1 MSGTYNTSHGQNQ
14 GVHIQAGVV
23 HASMDLRQS
32 TAKAIRI
39 VPQRETTLF
48 QNRNDELAALDA
60 RLDHALESEQSLLLN
75 LVGPPGI
82 GKTTTALTWILRNR
96 RRFGHAQLAAA
107 CGGDPGEGQGRGIE
121 ELCDQYLHAVGVDTE
136 APGLGTFQGKLNR
149 FHQEIAEQ
157 PVVVL
162 LDDVRT
168 AAQVQPFL
176 SDLAGMVVVV
186 TSREPVPGLAQRR
199 PVVLPLGP
207 LADETVAAL
216 LQDLIGDERPARE
229 PEAFARLVRLCAGV
243 PLLAGHTGGLL
254 SDESR
259 LAIAD
264 LVSRMEDAGRLAHLE
279 EAARTVTRPA
289 AVFDVF
295 YRELAPDARLLYRAL
310 GVHPTRDFDR
320 WLARAAFPGDAD
332 PADTDKGEAALDA
345 LLRRGLVKVDRAG
358 RYVMEDLTYEHA
370 RLVAEREDPAERREV
385 HRRFADYYLYGAVAA
400 DRVRTDRWRVSDLYE
415 AQAPCSLP
423 DFRSTE
429 HEAEAVGFDAWLE
442 RRRHVRERS
451 ARQGVGVP
459 SPDEWF
465 EANMDAIL
473 AFVHR
478 SGRIWRGTR
487 PAPGYA
493 GVMAEATNGYFTAN
507 GRVDERLT
515 LLDAA
520 ERDAEGNGDALA
532 RVLAQRGEAMLGQG
546 RLAEARTYLERS
558 LAAARG
564 GGADPRG
571 QGAALEWLGILE
583 RREGDAGAARALLE
597 ESLPL
602 LDHTRPKAL
611 GLHHMHMGDVALLA
625 EEPRR
630 ALECYRTS
638 LSFFREH
645 AVTRKRDQ
653 ANEGKLLV
661 NQARIIAEEHPDQ
674 AIGLLEEA
682 LDRFVSANRA
692 YQVGKV
698 LERLGD
704 LGRGPGERWERAVE
718 VFELVGAAAAAGRVR
733 DKIEG
738 RA

>member
-1 MSGTYNTSHGQNQ
+1 MSGTYNTSHGRNQ

-60 RLDHALESEQSLLLN
+60 HLDHALESEQSLLLN

-136 APGLGTFQGKLNR
+136 APGLGTLQGKLAR
-149 FHQEIAEQ
+149 FHREIAEQ

-186 TSREPVPGLAQRR
+186 TSREPVPGLAQRG
-199 PVVLPLGP
+199 PVVVPLGP
-207 LADETVAAL
+207 LADEAVAAL
-216 LQDLIGDERPARE
+216 LGDLIGDERPAGE
-229 PEAFARLVRLCAGV
+229 PEAFARLIRLCAGV

-254 SDESR
+254 SDEPT

-264 LVSRMEDAGRLAHLE
+264 LVARMEEAGRLAHLE
-279 EAARTVTRPA
+279 EAARTATRPA

-320 WLARAAFPGDAD
+320 WLARAVFPG
-332 PADTDKGEAALDA
+332 DTDKGEAALDV

-370 RLVAEREDPAERREV
+370 RLAAECEEPAERREV

-400 DRVRTDRWRVSDLYE
+400 DRVRTDRWRVGDLYE

-423 DFRSTE
+423 DFRSTRR
-429 HEAEAVGFDAWLE
+429 EADSVGFDAWLD
-442 RRRHVRERS
+442 RRRQVRERS
-451 ARQGVGVP
+451 ARQGAGVP

-478 SGRIWRGTR
+478 SGRVWQGTR

-520 ERDAEGNGDALA
+520 ERDAEGDDDVLA
-532 RVLAQRGEAMLGQG
+532 RVLAQFGEAMLGQG

-564 GGADPRG
+564 DGTDPRG

-625 EEPRR
+625 GEPRR

-638 LSFFREH
+638 LSFFRGH
-645 AVTRKRDQ
+645 SWRDH

-704 LGRGPGERWERAVE
+704 LGREPQEWWDRAVE
-718 VFELVGAAAAAGRVR
+718 VFELVGALGAAGRVR
-733 DKIEG
+733 DKIDG

>member
-1 MSGTYNTSHGQNQ
+1 MSGTYNTSPGDNR
-14 GVHIQAGVV
+14 GILIQAGVV
-23 HASMDLRQS
+23 HASMDFQQRV
-32 TAKAIRI
+32 AKAIRI
-39 VPQRETTLF
+39 VPQRETTVF
-48 QNRNDELAALDA
+48 QNRVEELTTLDG
-60 RLDHALESEQSLLLN
+60 HLERVWETGQSLLLN

-82 GKTTTALTWILRNR
+82 GKTTTALTWILENR
-96 RRFGHAQLAAA
+96 HRFGHAQLAVA

-121 ELCDQYLHAVGVDTE
+121 DLCDQYLQAAGVDTE

-199 PVVLPLGP
+199 PVVVPLGP
-207 LADETVAAL
+207 LADEAVATL
-216 LQDLIGDERPARE
+216 LQDLIADERPARE

-243 PLLAGHTGGLL
+243 PLLAGHTGGPL
-254 SDESR
+254 SDRSG
-259 LAIAD
+259 LVLSD
-264 LVSRMEDAGRLAHLE
+264 LVSRMEEEGRLAYLE
-279 EAARTVTRPA
+279 EAAQTAIRPSTVFN
-289 AVFDVF
+289 VL
-295 YRELAPDARLLYRAL
+295 YRALGEDARLLYRAL

-320 WLARAAFPGDAD
+320 WLARAVFPGDAD
-332 PADTDKGEAALDA
+332 KGDKALEV
-345 LLRRGLVKVDRAG
+345 LLRRSLVKVDRAG

-370 RLVAEREDPAERREV
+370 RLVAERAEPAERREV
-385 HRRFADYYLYGAVAA
+385 HRRFADYYLFGAVAA
-400 DRVRTDRWRVSDLYE
+400 DKVRTDRWRVSDLYE
-415 AQAPCSLP
+415 IPAPCSLP
-423 DFRSTE
+423 DFPATKR
-429 HEAEAVGFDAWLE
+429 EAGSVDLDAWLE

-451 ARQGVGVP
+451 ARQTADVP

-478 SGRIWRGTR
+478 SGRVWQDTR

-507 GRVDERLT
+507 GRGDERLT
-515 LLDAA
+515 LLALA
-520 ERDAEGNGDALA
+520 ERDAEGSDDVLA

-558 LAAARG
+558 LVAARG
-564 GGADPRG
+564 DGADPRG

-583 RREGDAGAARALLE
+583 RREGAARAARAFLE

-611 GLHHMHMGDVALLA
+611 GLHHMHMGDVELLA
-625 EEPRR
+625 GEPRS
-630 ALECYRTS
+630 ALERYRTS
-638 LSFFREH
+638 LSFFRRH
-645 AVTRKRDQ
+645 YWRDH

-674 AIGLLEEA
+674 AVALLEEA
-682 LDRFVSANRA
+682 LDRFVAANRA

>member
-1 MSGTYNTSHGQNQ
+1 MSGTYNTSHGHNQ

-23 HASMDLRQS
+23 HASMDLHQRA
-32 TAKAIRI
+32 AKAIRI

-48 QNRNDELAALDA
+48 QNRTDELAGLDA
-60 RLDHALESEQSLLLN
+60 HLDHALESEQSLLLN

-96 RRFGHAQLAAA
+96 RRFGHAQLAVA

-121 ELCDQYLHAVGVDTE
+121 ELCDQYLHAVGVDTD
-136 APGLGTFQGKLNR
+136 APGLGTLQGKLNR
-149 FHQEIAEQ
+149 FHREIAEQ

-199 PVVLPLGP
+199 PVVAPLGP
-207 LADETVAAL
+207 LGDEAVEEL
-216 LQDLIGDERPARE
+216 LRDLIGDERPVRE
-229 PEAFARLVRLCAGV
+229 PEAFTRLVRLCAGV

-254 SDESR
+254 SDEPA

-264 LVSRMEDAGRLAHLE
+264 LVARMEDTGRLAHLE
-279 EAARTVTRPA
+279 EAARTATRPA

-295 YRELAPDARLLYRAL
+295 YRELDPDARLLYRAL

-320 WLARAAFPGDAD
+320 WLARAVFPGDAD
-332 PADTDKGEAALDA
+332 QGDKALDV
-345 LLRRGLVKVDRAG
+345 LLRRSLVKVDWAG

-370 RLVAEREDPAERREV
+370 RLVAEGEEPAERREV
-385 HRRFADYYLYGAVAA
+385 HRRFADYYLFGAVAA
-400 DRVRTDRWRVSDLYE
+400 DKVRTDRWRVSDLYRAE
-415 AQAPCSLP
+415 APCSLP
-423 DFRSTE
+423 DFAATKR
-429 HEAEAVGFDAWLE
+429 EAGSVDLDAWLE
-442 RRRHVRERS
+442 HRRHVRERS
-451 ARQGVGVP
+451 ARQTPGVP

-473 AFVHR
+473 AFVQR
-478 SGRIWRGTR
+478 SGRVWQGTR
-487 PAPGYA
+487 PEPGYA
-493 GVMAEATNGYFTAN
+493 WRMAEATNGYFTAN

-515 LLDAA
+515 LLALA
-520 ERDAEGNGDALA
+520 ERDAEGNDDALA

-546 RLAEARTYLERS
+546 RLTEARTCLERS

-564 GGADPRG
+564 DGADPRG
-571 QGAALEWLGILE
+571 QGAALEWLGILG
-583 RREGDAGAARALLE
+583 RREGDVGAARAHLE

-625 EEPRR
+625 EEPQR
-630 ALECYRTS
+630 ALEYYRTS

-645 AVTRKRDQ
+645 AASRRRDH

-661 NQARIIAEEHPDQ
+661 NQARVIAEEHPDQ
-674 AIGLLEEA
+674 AVGLLEEA
-682 LDRFVSANRA
+682 LERFVTADRA
-692 YQVGKV
+692 YQAGKV
-698 LERLGD
+698 LERLGE
-704 LGRGPGERWERAVE
+704 LGRNPRERWGQALE
-718 VFELVGAAAAAGRVR
+718 VFELVGAVGAARRVR
-733 DKIEG
+733 EKLDG